1 VVSKDT
7 PIQVILHRQLAD
19 FSPAQLLCLL
29 ALGASVRE
37 VFLPLIWIT
46 ELRDPPGA
54 LTRLVSYLLGYGLR
68 AIRRAS
74 EDCLA
79 SFCLGPAAIT
89 YTMNESQS
97 LFPCSTDPQFLF
109 DLTSHIISG

>member
-1 VVSKDT
+1 MVYKDA
-7 PIQVILHRQLAD
+7 PIQAILHRQLAD
-19 FSPAQLLCLL
+19 FSPVQLLCLF
-29 ALGASVRE
+29 AVSASVRE

-54 LTRLVSYLLGYGLR
+54 LARLLSYLLGDGLR

-79 SFCLGPAAIT
+79 FFCLGPAAIT
-89 YTMNESQS
+89 YAMN
-97 LFPCSTDPQFLF
+97 
-109 DLTSHIISG
+109 